1 MTGLFD
7 NVISTEE
14 KIAALEREIAM
25 RRRVYPN
32 RVAEKKM
39 TQQKADYEL
48 RVMEQIL
55 ADLRRQKT

>member
-7 NVISTEE
+7 DVISTEE

-25 RRRVYPN
+25 RRRVYPH
-32 RVAEKKM
+32 RVAERKM

-48 RVMEQIL
+48 RIMEAIIV
-55 ADLRRQKT
+55 DLKRQKT